1 MCRKDMS
8 RLLVVVGLVT
18 GYVGMAMLVTLTTG
32 CGSTDSSNKP
42 LVRLATYTNADY
54 GLSVEH
60 PDGWSAHID
69 PAALMT
75 GRPHL
80 DFTILWEK
88 PASGSQIPSQMAVA
102 VFYWRNRLSAAQ
114 RKSLLQATLR
124 LYRSEIGLSD
134 VPSDKSDT
142 MRIRRVELVHLKG
155 GPAVFIHEEDNVTPG
170 LESDEYF
177 LTRQGVMY
185 SMAFMGPRSDFTT
198 VFRGL
203 PQTLSTNH

>member
-1 MCRKDMS
+1 MCCKDMS
-8 RLLVVVGLVT
+8 RLLVVGQIT
-18 GYVGMAMLVTLTTG
+18 GYVGMVILVTLLAG

-42 LVRLATYTNADY
+42 PVRLATYTNADY

-80 DFTILWEK
+80 DFIILWEK
-88 PASGSQIPSQMAVA
+88 PASGGQIPGQMMVA
-102 VFYWRNRLSAAQ
+102 ISHWRNRLSTAE

-142 MRIRRVELVHLKG
+142 MRIRRVELVYLKG
-155 GPAVFIHEEDNVTPG
+155 EPAVVIHEEDAVTPG
-170 LESDEYF
+170 LESDEYV
-177 LTRQGVMY
+177 LTRKGIVYTM
-185 SMAFMGPRSDFTT
+185 SFIGLRSDFTT
-198 VFRGL
+198 LFRGV
-203 PQTLSTNH
+203 PQTLSTDH